1 MPAIRRTAARSRG
14 RRRSRARRRRRW
26 DVEHDDVAGVVGE
39 HGVEVAAVYGPG
51 PALDQG
57 ADLLFVGRHASF
69 PGSND
74 GSAWEP
80 GPSYRSGPG
89 ERHRAVTAPLP
100 HPFGAPQPASPTVV
114 AMDFTRRPLGSPGI
128 ARGARARPADRHGH
142 CPRAARRQRRLGA
155 AVLLNRSR
163 QRGDERRRRPRRSD
177 RVGRRPARS
186 SYTPSGATAGGRCSC
201 ATDGCCGCRRGASI
215 GQTPGL
221 TSTARRSSSSA
232 AWCPGPQRR
241 IDPGGDVQMP
251 HHLHRAHG
259 GRLRDLERS
268 ADRRRVGAR
277 DNWSV

>member
-1 MPAIRRTAARSRG
+1 MGAG
-14 RRRSRARRRRRW
+14 SRAM
-26 DVEHDDVAGVVGE
+26 E
-39 HGVEVAAVYGPG
+39 
-51 PALDQG
+51 
-57 ADLLFVGRHASF
+57 
-69 PGSND
+69 
-74 GSAWEP
+74 
-80 GPSYRSGPG
+80 PG

-100 HPFGAPQPASPTVV
+100 HL
-114 AMDFTRRPLGSPGI
+114 RRPATGVAHRGIAWTSRAAAGSPGI

-142 CPRAARRQRRLGA
+142 CPRAARRQQRLGA

-163 QRGDERRRRPRRSD
+163 QQEMSVVGALVAAT
-177 RVGRRPARS
+177 VGRRPARS

-201 ATDGCCGCRRGASI
+201 TTDGCCGCRRGASI

-232 AWCPGPQRR
+232 AWCPGPRR
-241 IDPGGDVQMP
+241 PRSRRGCADAA

-277 DNWSV
+277 GQLERVTAAIESTCS